1 MYSLDFVLFLATVGQ
16 KVESSQRKNE
26 KFMDVFSLM
35 DEWMDGWIH
44 FMSLMERVDK
54 TQPCVW

>member
-35 DEWMDGWIH
+35 DGWMDSFH
-44 FMSLMERVDK
+44 VVDGK
-54 TQPCVW
+54 S